1 MREPVTRIKR
11 INDYKKNYGLRLQIG
26 YIGSLSI
33 FLILFNISIS
43 SDPSKPL
50 IIEMQEEVFVE
61 EVAQTKQITIPP
73 SPPRPPVPIEVPN
86 DEILDDDIVDLDL
99 DFELDGPINL
109 PPPPPQAN
117 NDEEEIFIVVEQ
129 PPILIGG
136 LASVQQRIKYPELAR
151 NAGIEG
157 RVVIQFVVTS
167 EGDIADPKIIRGIG
181 GGCDEAALKALET
194 AKFQPGY
201 QRGRPV
207 NVSYSVPINFTLNS
221 K

>member
-1 MREPVTRIKR
+1 M
-11 INDYKKNYGLRLQIG
+11 RLQIG

-99 DFELDGPINL
+99 DFELDGPINF
-109 PPPPPQAN
+109 ATT
-117 NDEEEIFIVVEQ
+117 
-129 PPILIGG
+129 
-136 LASVQQRIKYPELAR
+136 AT
-151 NAGIEG
+151 
-157 RVVIQFVVTS
+157 TS
-167 EGDIADPKIIRGIG
+167 K
-181 GGCDEAALKALET
+181 
-194 AKFQPGY
+194 
-201 QRGRPV
+201 
-207 NVSYSVPINFTLNS
+207 
-221 K
+221 

>member
-1 MREPVTRIKR
+1 MREPITKIKR
-11 INDYKKNYGLRLQIG
+11 VNDYKKNYGLRLQIG
-26 YIGSLSI
+26 FIGSLSI

-43 SDPSKPL
+43 SDSSKPL
-50 IIEMQEEVFVE
+50 FIEVQEEVFVE
-61 EVAQTKQITIPP
+61 EIAQTKQITNPP
-73 SPPRPPVPIEVPN
+73 LPPRPPVPIEVPN
-86 DEILDDDIVDLDL
+86 DELMNDEIVDLDL
-99 DFELDGPINL
+99 DFELDRPINL
-109 PPPPPQAN
+109 PPAPPAN

-129 PPILIGG
+129 PPVLIGG
-136 LASVQQRIKYPELAR
+136 LASVQQRIKYPEIAR

-167 EGDIADPKIIRGIG
+167 EGNIADPKIIRGIG
-181 GGCDEAALKALET
+181 GGCDEAALEALKF

-207 NVSYSVPINFTLNS
+207 NVSYSMPISFTLKS

>member
-117 NDEEEIFIVVEQ
+117 NDEEEIFIVVEGTS
-129 PPILIGG
+129 PL
-136 LASVQQRIKYPELAR
+136 SVSVRLTCVGYQCSQFLSELVFDSCG
-151 NAGIEG
+151 N
-157 RVVIQFVVTS
+157 RVVS
-167 EGDIADPKIIRGIG
+167 
-181 GGCDEAALKALET
+181 
-194 AKFQPGY
+194 
-201 QRGRPV
+201 
-207 NVSYSVPINFTLNS
+207 
-221 K
+221 